1 MDWAETGDLEET
13 EAFQETEDLEE
24 MDSDLEETD
33 LDLEE
38 AGEAGTDL
46 VRRKIA
52 SVEIVN
58 KTTRMSTSTADL
70 EEEDSVQEE
79 VEIVS
84 IPGKTASVV
93 IVSRTTK
100 TSTLTIRCLENEK
113 LLKRRVY
120 SCFKWFI
127 KLLTKFIMKYKYIL

>member
-1 MDWAETGDLEET
+1 MALDWAETEDLEET
-13 EAFQETEDLEE
+13 EAFQETE
-24 MDSDLEETD
+24 DLEETD

-58 KTTRMSTSTADL
+58 KTTRMLTSTADS
-70 EEEDSVQEE
+70 EEEDSVPEE

-84 IPGKTASVV
+84 IPGKTALVV

-100 TSTLTIRCLENEK
+100 MSTLTIRCLENEK
-113 LLKRRVY
+113 LSK
-120 SCFKWFI
+120 K
-127 KLLTKFIMKYKYIL
+127 

>member
-1 MDWAETGDLEET
+1 MG
-13 EAFQETEDLEE
+13 
-24 MDSDLEETD
+24 DSDLEETD

-52 SVEIVN
+52 SVETVN
-58 KTTRMSTSTADL
+58 KTTRMSTSTADS
-70 EEEDSVQEE
+70 EEEDSVPEE

-84 IPGKTASVV
+84 IPDKTASVV

-127 KLLTKFIMKYKYIL
+127 KLLTKFIMKYKYI